1 MIQQYIQNPQL
12 LDQLTPQQKTQVYQ
26 DLQKYLQQLQTHKT
40 KLETE
45 LHLKQQEQL
54 SLFKELQEATQLQT
68 LPEIQQFIQSK
79 QQEFDQQLKDII
91 TQLQGVDL

>member
-1 MIQQYIQNPQL
+1 MIQQYIDNPEL
-12 LDQLTPQQKTQVYQ
+12 LNNLTPQQRTQVYQ
-26 DLQKYLQQLQTHKT
+26 DLQKFLQNLQTQKT

-68 LPEIQQFIQSK
+68 LSEIQEFISNQQTQF
-79 QQEFDQQLKDII
+79 DNQLKEII
-91 TQLQGVDL
+91 TQLKEVK

>member
-68 LPEIQQFIQSK
+68 LPEITQFIQSK